1 MLSTTNKFQK
11 KLVRAS
17 QLSKSGARKLQSLR
31 VMNFR
36 TVKSLLAMVEDGA
49 IIGYQI
55 LRKKKSLSLFN
66 YRN

>member
-11 KLVRAS
+11 KLVKAS

-31 VMNFR
+31 VMNIR
-36 TVKSLLAMVEDGA
+36 TVKSLLATVEGGA
-49 IIGYQI
+49 IIGRQI
-55 LRKKKSLSLFN
+55 LRKRNLKSLFN